1 MFSLTNP
8 MKCQN
13 CEASILPS
21 DERCPRCG
29 AIPLHRRAFFGAKE
43 EEFALTPDE
52 ESVELDDRP
61 EAEDWQF
68 PYDQQKEKARFR
80 ASEESQS
87 SADNVLW
94 GGFFRRVGAFVVDVL
109 VILALSA
116 VMFFLTYVGYKVGL
130 SAHGRFLTWENATPL
145 VVLLTWAWIGLA
157 TTYFVVFHGLEG
169 KTVGKWLLRLRVVGP
184 ERGPISYRRAF
195 LRWLALVGFAPVLLG
210 FLWVLWS
217 REKRGWHDLVA
228 RTWVII
234 D

>member
-1 MFSLTNP
+1 

-13 CEASILPS
+13 CESLILPS

-29 AIPLHRRAFFGAKE
+29 AIPLHRRVFLGVKE
-43 EEFALTPDE
+43 EEFALTPE
-52 ESVELDDRP
+52 EEPVEVDDSSD
-61 EAEDWQF
+61 AEDWQF
-68 PYDQQKEKARFR
+68 PHDKQKEMARFR
-80 ASEESQS
+80 KSEESES
-87 SADNVLW
+87 TTVELRC
-94 GGFFRRVGAFVVDVL
+94 GGFFRRLLASAVDAM

-116 VMFFLTYVGYKVGL
+116 VMFFLCYVGYKVGL
-130 SAHGRFLTWENATPL
+130 SAHGRFITWENATPL

-157 TTYFVVFHGLEG
+157 TTYFVVFHGMEG

-184 ERGPISYRRAF
+184 ERGPISYRHAF